1 MTAQISENYFEDT
14 KSLGFLQLCI
24 EGITEEMFKGGYSIS
39 IEHDFERLRDHLSTQ
54 GAVINPS
61 FDPAEHDLAQA
72 FWLRVDDQEGQTI
85 ACHAE
90 RIYSTDDFVS
100 EFLAS
105 GRLWWHR
112 TSPIPAETW
121 RGQLAE
127 LPICLRG
134 NVAYAGSMLISKPH
148 RGRGLS
154 LFLPYLS
161 RALCLRNY
169 RTSFHTGLVR
179 ESLAGSA
186 VPTGN
191 YGFPRT
197 TPIFRG
203 TLPGL
208 IGPYEQVHLC
218 WMDRHEGFARLTSLP
233 EHPKFP
239 IDLHCGAAVD
249 TVATT
254 VPTCN
259 EQLEV

>member
-1 MTAQISENYFEDT
+1 MTGEASTNHFADVR
-14 KSLGFLQLCI
+14 SLRFLQLCI
-24 EGITEEMFKGGYSIS
+24 EKITEEIFKCGYSIS
-39 IEHDFERLRDHLSTQ
+39 IEHDFEKLREHLSTQ

-61 FDPAEHDLAQA
+61 FDPAEHNLEQA
-72 FWLRVDDQEGQTI
+72 FWLRVDDQDGQTI

-90 RIYSTDDFVS
+90 RVYATSDFAS

-112 TSPIPAETW
+112 RPPIPAAHW
-121 RGQLAE
+121 REKLAD

-169 RTSFHTGLVR
+169 RTNFHTGLVR

-208 IGPYEQVHLC
+208 NGPHEQVHLC
-218 WMDRHEGFARLTSLP
+218 WMDRHEGISRLQSMP

-239 IDLHCGAAVD
+239 VHLHDPTELRKVDIEAQARNQELAA
-249 TVATT
+249 
-254 VPTCN
+254 
-259 EQLEV
+259 